1 MLGQVAREAAE
12 RFGDHTAYVAP
23 NGRTMSY
30 LELDRRADELAAGL
44 AKRGIGEGDV
54 VALVLPQ
61 LPEYFTLYIAAARL
75 GAITAGVNT
84 RLSPPEREVVLRT
97 ASPKL
102 VIDDPDGIDDLRVA
116 GARAADVED
125 DPERPVAIVF
135 TSGTTGTPKG
145 AVFANRQ
152 LSFIT
157 NVDTGGNWGGGGATF
172 AATSFAH
179 LGPMTKLPGSL
190 MRGGTTYVL
199 SRWKA
204 SDALGMI
211 AEHRMTSIGGIP
223 TQVAL
228 MLQEPD
234 LDSYD
239 LSSVRAIVMGG
250 GPATPALVREAR
262 QRFAAPVAI
271 RYSCTEAGIGIGT
284 AFDAP
289 PEDAEISVG
298 RPHAGVDLE
307 LRDTVDG
314 IGEVCLRSPAVMAG
328 YWRSPDLTS
337 EALTEDGFV
346 RTGDLGW
353 IDDAGRLRLAG
364 RAREMYVRGGYN
376 VYPMEVEAVLA
387 THPAIA
393 DVAVAPRPDDVMGE
407 IGVAVVV
414 SRDGAEPPSPS
425 ELRSFAGDQLATY
438 KLPEAVV
445 VVDALPLTAMEK
457 LDRRALASLVREE
470 EAG

>member
-12 RFGDHTAYVAP
+12 RFGDHIAYVAP
-23 NGRTMSY
+23 DGRTLSY
-30 LELDRRADELAAGL
+30 AELDRHADETAVGL
-44 AKRGIGEGDV
+44 AKRGVGEGDV

-61 LPEYFTLYIAAARL
+61 QPEYVVLYIAAARI

-84 RLSPPEREVVLRT
+84 RLSRVEREVVLQN

-102 VIDDPDGIDDLRVA
+102 VIDVPAAIDDLRVT
-116 GARAADVED
+116 GAHPKELGD
-125 DPERPVAIVF
+125 DPDRPVAIVF
-135 TSGTTGTPKG
+135 TSGTTGAPKG
-145 AVFANRQ
+145 AVFSNRQ

-157 NVDTGGNWGGGGATF
+157 KVDTGGNWGGGGATF

-190 MRGGTTYVL
+190 MRGGTTHVL

-204 SDALGMI
+204 SDALRMI
-211 AEHRMTSIGGIP
+211 TDHRMTSIGGIP
-223 TQVAL
+223 TQFAL
-228 MLQEPD
+228 MLQEPEFE
-234 LDSYD
+234 SYD
-239 LSSVRAIVMGG
+239 LASVRAIVMGG
-250 GPATPALVREAR
+250 GPATPTLVREAR
-262 QRFAAPVAI
+262 ERFGAPVAI

-289 PEDAEISVG
+289 HEDAEVSVG
-298 RPHAGVDLE
+298 RPHAGVDLD
-307 LRDTVDG
+307 LRNVTDG
-314 IGEVCLRSPAVMAG
+314 VGEVCLRSAAVMDG
-328 YWRSPDLTS
+328 YWHAPELTAD
-337 EALTEDGFV
+337 ALTDDGFV

-353 IDDAGRLRLAG
+353 IDEAGRLRLAG
-364 RAREMYVRGGYN
+364 RAKEMYVRGGYN

-414 SRDGAEPPSPS
+414 LRDGSEPPSPA
-425 ELRSFAGDQLATY
+425 ELRSFASDHLAAY
-438 KLPEAVV
+438 KVPEAVV
-445 VVDALPLTAMEK
+445 VTEALPLTAMEK
-457 LDRRALASLVREE
+457 LDRRALAALVRH
-470 EAG
+470 GDG